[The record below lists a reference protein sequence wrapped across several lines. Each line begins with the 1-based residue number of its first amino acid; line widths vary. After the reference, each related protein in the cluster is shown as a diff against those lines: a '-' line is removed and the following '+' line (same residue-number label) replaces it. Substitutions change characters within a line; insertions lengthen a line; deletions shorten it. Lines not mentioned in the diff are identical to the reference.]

1 MSLLKTKLS
10 FKFAVSF
17 GTILLLI
24 LIMTCSSFIN
34 MQHSKADLIKID
46 EANKRMSLADD
57 VAVQYKATI
66 AAIRGYAAYG
76 ETAYLGQIDSG
87 FENMVADE
95 KELLTM
101 AREDKRQEVQNV
113 IDDTTQYKEIITKD
127 YIPLIKAYHTAKT
140 AGNATLVWEYEIK
153 LNEMTKRLA
162 PLDQAITNDV
172 DGFAENNAALAKN
185 LIDDSKNRVDNVN
198 LFSLVISL
206 VVLVLGL
213 AIAIVLT
220 KMIRNPIIALTDA
233 TKKYAA
239 GDLRDAIEI
248 HSSDEIGELGRSLSV
263 MHSHFVS
270 MITGIRSASEQ
281 LAAASEQTAASI
293 EEVTSTS
300 ESVSKSME
308 RLSGEAENGNQSM
321 LEASQALVE
330 LSSLIQIAKK
340 KANDTCNN
348 SQETLAAA
356 ENGRTKVNESVSKMD
371 NITSQTKKSSQ
382 IISEL
387 SEYSQQISQIIDTI
401 TSIAKQTNLLAL
413 NAAIEAA
420 RAGEHGRGFAV
431 VAEEVRQLAEQSNQG
446 AQEITSLVQKVT
458 EKTELAVAAMAQ
470 NVTEVEGG
478 VTTVNEAGLALDKIL
493 QAVTLMAQEAKE
505 IGDVTSEQ
513 VANSDQIV
521 KLINDLSSVIE
532 TVAAHS
538 GEVLASDQEQ
548 SSALQTVAASAEET
562 SAMANELE
570 KSVEQ
575 FVV

>member
-1 MSLLKTKLS
+1 MLKTKLS

-17 GTILLLI
+17 GAILLLI
-24 LIMTCSSFIN
+24 MIMTCSSFIN
-34 MQHSKADLIKID
+34 MQSSKADLVKID
-46 EANKRMSLADD
+46 EANRRMALADD
-57 VAVQYKATI
+57 AAVQYKATI
-66 AAIRGYAAYG
+66 AAVRGYAAFG
-76 ETAYLGQIDSG
+76 ETVYLGQVDSG
-87 FENMVADE
+87 FEKLLAVE
-95 KELLTM
+95 KELLSI
-101 AREDKRQEVQNV
+101 AREDKRQEVENV
-113 IDDTTQYKEIITKD
+113 IDDTTQYREIIVKE
-127 YIPLIKAYHTAKT
+127 YIPLAKAFHAAKA
-140 AGNATLVWEYEIK
+140 AGNTALVQDDEAK

-162 PLDQAITNDV
+162 PLVQTITDTV
-172 DGFAENNAALAKN
+172 DGFAENNAILAKN
-185 LIDDSKNRVDNVN
+185 LIEDSKHRTDNVN
-198 LFSLVISL
+198 LFSMVVSL
-206 VVLVLGL
+206 IVLVLGST
-213 AIAIVLT
+213 IAIVLT
-220 KMIRNPIIALTDA
+220 NMIRKPILVLTAL

-239 GDLRDAIEI
+239 GDLRDNVEI
-248 HSSDEIGELGRSLSV
+248 NSSDEIGELGHSLSV
-263 MHSHFVS
+263 MHNHFVS
-270 MITGIRSASEQ
+270 MIAGIRSASEQ

-293 EEVTSTS
+293 EEVTATS

-308 RLSGEAENGNQSM
+308 RLSGEADTGNRSM

-348 SQETLAAA
+348 SRETLAAA
-356 ENGRTKVNESVSKMD
+356 ENGRAKVNESVRKMG
-371 NITSQTKKSSQ
+371 NITEQTKRSSRV
-382 IISEL
+382 ITEL
-387 SEYSQQISQIIDTI
+387 NDYSQQISQIIDTI
-401 TSIAKQTNLLAL
+401 TRIAKQTNLLAL

-446 AQEITSLVQKVT
+446 AQEITSLVQKVA
-458 EKTELAVAAMAQ
+458 EKTQLAVAAMAQ
-470 NVTEVEGG
+470 NVTEVESG

-493 QAVTLMAQEAKE
+493 QAVTLMAEETKE

-538 GEVLASDQEQ
+538 EEVMASDQEQ

>member
-1 MSLLKTKLS
+1 MKTKLS

-24 LIMTCSSFIN
+24 LIMACSSFIN

-127 YIPLIKAYHTAKT
+127 YIPLVKAYHTAKT
-140 AGNATLVWEYEIK
+140 AGDAALVWEYEIK

-172 DGFAENNAALAKN
+172 DGFAENNAALAKS

-198 LFSLVISL
+198 LFSLVVSL
-206 VVLVLGL
+206 VVLILGL
-213 AIAIVLT
+213 VIAIVLT
-220 KMIRNPIIALTDA
+220 KTIRNPIIVLTDA

-239 GDLRDAIEI
+239 GDLRDAIET

-371 NITSQTKKSSQ
+371 NITAQTKKSSQ